1 MSDIIRDA
9 RIVFLFESVQRGT
22 MRAAAEALNVA
33 PSAVTRQIAL
43 LEQELAIP
51 LIERHT
57 RGVKPTEAGKL
68 LLDYFREQRSH
79 QTDLLSQLEE
89 LRGLQRG
96 TVRIALGEGFVSD
109 LMAGPLSRFNREY
122 PQVVVQLDVGGSN
135 EVERRVSED
144 ECDIGLVFGTPHDAK
159 IVSRTV
165 SRQPVNAIVGP
176 GFPLL
181 GQPGPFDVTEFLP
194 YPLALNHATYG
205 MRQTLRLV
213 EQTEKI
219 RFEPKLVTNSFF
231 VIRQFVRLGL
241 GVTFLPDF
249 VVAAELASG
258 DLISLPLRQ
267 PILEGAEVH
276 LITRTGR
283 KLSFGA
289 NKMLQYMASGLASLR
304 QTPRRLAPVK
314 NS

>member
-1 MSDIIRDA
+1 MSDKIRDS

-43 LEQELAIP
+43 LEEELAIP

-57 RGVKPTEAGKL
+57 RGVTPTEAGKL

-79 QTDLLSQLEE
+79 QTDLLSELEE
-89 LRGLQRG
+89 LRGLHRG
-96 TVRIALGEGFVSD
+96 TVRIALGEGFVAD
-109 LMAGPLSRFNREY
+109 LMAGPLSRFSREY
-122 PQVVVQLDVGGSN
+122 PKMVVQLDVGGSN

-144 ECDIGLVFGTPHDAK
+144 ESDIGLVFGTPHDAK

-176 GFPLL
+176 DFPLL
-181 GQPGPFDVTEFLP
+181 GQPGPFKVTDFLA

-231 VIRQFVRLGL
+231 VIRHFVRLQL
-241 GVTFLPDF
+241 GVTFLPNF
-249 VVAAELASG
+249 VVARELAMG
-258 DLISLPLRQ
+258 ELLSLPLRQ
-267 PILEGAEVH
+267 PILEAAEVH

-304 QTPRRLAPVK
+304 QTPAQAAPAK
-314 NS
+314 KP

>member
-57 RGVKPTEAGKL
+57 RGVQPTEAGKL

-304 QTPRRLAPVK
+304 QTSRRLAPVK

>member
-1 MSDIIRDA
+1 MNLRRLKYFVKIVDIGS
-9 RIVFLFESVQRGT
+9 LTQ
-22 MRAAAEALNVA
+22 AAEVLHIAQPALSQQVA
-33 PSAVTRQIAL
+33 TLEGELDQQL
-43 LEQELAIP
+43 LI
-51 LIERHT
+51 RT
-57 RGVKPTEAGKL
+57 KRGVTPTEAGKL

-79 QTDLLSQLEE
+79 QTDLLSELEE
-89 LRGLQRG
+89 LRGLHRG
-96 TVRIALGEGFVSD
+96 TVRIALGEGFVAD
-109 LMAGPLSRFNREY
+109 LMAGPLSRFSREY
-122 PQVVVQLDVGGSN
+122 PKMVVQLDVGGSN

-144 ECDIGLVFGTPHDAK
+144 ESDIGLVFGTPHDAK

-176 GFPLL
+176 DFPLL
-181 GQPGPFDVTEFLP
+181 GQPGPFKVTDFLA

-231 VIRQFVRLGL
+231 VIRHFVRLQL
-241 GVTFLPDF
+241 GVTFLPNF
-249 VVAAELASG
+249 VVARELAMG
-258 DLISLPLRQ
+258 ELLSLPLRQ
-267 PILEGAEVH
+267 PILEAAEVH

-304 QTPRRLAPVK
+304 QTPAQAAPAK
-314 NS
+314 KP